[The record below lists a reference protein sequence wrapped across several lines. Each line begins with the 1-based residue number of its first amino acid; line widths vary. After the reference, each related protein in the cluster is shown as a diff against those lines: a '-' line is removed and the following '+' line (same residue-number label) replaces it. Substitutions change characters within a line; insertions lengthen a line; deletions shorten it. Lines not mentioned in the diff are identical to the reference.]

1 MKEITHTH
9 KYSAKLI
16 FFKNGSR
23 IERRIFYSFDEFYPL
38 CFVCWSIEKSPGVRY
53 ELAQVP
59 RTVHKIDWWITA
71 SRDRPSSYRILFAL
85 TIKGGQQSVW
95 LLSLSL
101 SLSFHRCESSWG
113 FILVVNKKKN
123 LHQTK
128 AIKKGKSQLS
138 SRIRDRE
145 RKKNNLPARCGT
157 WSVAHADIQLWTERC
172 RWFHSSCT
180 TTTATICL
188 DIDVIK
194 RREKREKLLAD
205 W

>member
-101 SLSFHRCESSWG
+101 SLSHSIDANHLGGLFLWWTRRRTCTKQRQLKREKVNSHREFEIG
-113 FILVVNKKKN
+113 
-123 LHQTK
+123 
-128 AIKKGKSQLS
+128 
-138 SRIRDRE
+138 RE
-145 RKKNNLPARCGT
+145 RKITCQRVAELDRSLMQTFNFELNVVVGSILHVPPPPLP
-157 WSVAHADIQLWTERC
+157 SVWI
-172 RWFHSSCT
+172 
-180 TTTATICL
+180 
-188 DIDVIK
+188 
-194 RREKREKLLAD
+194 
-205 W
+205 